1 MRGDTEENI
10 DYIRKDSPTAHKDSL
25 KLALA
30 IAANE
35 GFEIISADIKSA
47 FLQGKSLEREV
58 FVIPPPEA
66 KQDGKLWL
74 LEKAAYGLLD
84 GSRLFY
90 LQLKEKLEQLGLKQ
104 VSGDLAIFTFHQDG
118 KLKGIVCIH
127 VNLVQLK
134 R

>member
-1 MRGDTEENI
+1 MHLRVNDDGQYAIRTRWVVTEPDDESKGYNLKARLCMLGDREKDKESV
-10 DYIRKDSPTAHKDSL
+10 RADSPTAHKDTL

-35 GFEIISADIKSA
+35 EFDLISADIKSA
-47 FLQGKSLEREV
+47 FLQGKTLQRKV

-74 LEKAAYGLLD
+74 MKKAAYGLID

-90 LQLKEKLEQLGLKQ
+90 LELK
-104 VSGDLAIFTFHQDG
+104 
-118 KLKGIVCIH
+118 
-127 VNLVQLK
+127 
-134 R
+134 